1 MTTITTEFFRNNL
14 REVLRQVR
22 EGRSFSL
29 IAGENNEVIARL
41 LPASS
46 TKNAPAPRPIG
57 LLAGVGSFTL
67 SEPFKINENEFTAQ
81 E

>member
-29 IAGENNEVIARL
+29 VAGEDNEVIARL
-41 LPASS
+41 LPANS
-46 TKNAPAPRPIG
+46 TEDATTPRPIG
-57 LLAGVGSFTL
+57 LLSGVGSFTL
-67 SEPFKINENEFTAQ
+67 NEPFKMNENEFTAQ